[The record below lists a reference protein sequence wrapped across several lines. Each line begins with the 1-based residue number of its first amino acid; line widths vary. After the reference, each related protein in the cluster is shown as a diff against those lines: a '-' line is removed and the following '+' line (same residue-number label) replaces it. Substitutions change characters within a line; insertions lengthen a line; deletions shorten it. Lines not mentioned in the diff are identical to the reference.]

1 MSQVGLSANEEPSIP
16 ELKRSLAA
24 YWDQRSRGFE
34 HAQGITLERQRE
46 AWLAFLDAALGAPP
60 QKILDVGTGT
70 GFLALLAAELGHEV
84 KGLDLSPG
92 MVETA
97 KELAGERGLKATFG
111 VADAEGLP
119 ETEASYDRVINR
131 NVLWTLPEPER
142 ALADWFRVLKP
153 GGSLVV
159 VDGDW
164 FDDPPSYRIQR
175 FLGSVMI
182 LLATRRNP
190 WAARRRLRRG
200 YDGSFEKHLPLRAP
214 GNRRRFP
221 ELIAAAGFENV
232 RLIELPQIDAAEKAR
247 LKLAERLVQ
256 ANRFFAVTARKPG

>member
-1 MSQVGLSANEEPSIP
+1 MNPLGVTERVHLESKPAGEPSIP
-16 ELKRSLAA
+16 ELKRSLAQ
-24 YWDQRSRGFE
+24 YWNERSAGFE
-34 HAQGITLERQRE
+34 RAQGIAVERQRA
-46 AWLAFLDAALGAPP
+46 AWLAFLDEALGNPP

-92 MVETA
+92 MVERA
-97 KELAGERGLKATFG
+97 QELAGERGLKATFA

-119 ETEASYDRVINR
+119 EPEGTYDRLINR

-142 ALADWFRVLKP
+142 ALADWYRVLKP

-164 FDDPPSYRIQR
+164 FDDPPSYRVRR
-175 FLGSVMI
+175 FLGSVMT

-214 GNRRRFP
+214 GNRRRYP
-221 ELIAAAGFENV
+221 ELIAAAGFADV
-232 RLIELPQIDAAEKAR
+232 RLIELAEVDAAEKAR
-247 LKLAERLVQ
+247 LKMAERLVQ
-256 ANRFFAVTARKPG
+256 SNRFF